1 MNLQSNNSEQEKS
14 SDIDANLEIELAER
28 RMSLKECE
36 VALRKATAEVE
47 AIELANKKI
56 RLALEKEK

>member
-1 MNLQSNNSEQEKS
+1 
-14 SDIDANLEIELAER
+14 
-28 RMSLKECE
+28 MSLKECE

-56 RLALEKEK
+56 RLALEKEKQIQYNYCKYVCSSIMQISISLLLNFMF